1 MGCCACAVES
11 VHERDEDVEVGG
23 DGGGEQVVGWCV
35 CSGGAVVTEPWAR
48 SSMSRVGVVW
58 MMAVVPESP
67 LVPRGE
73 LSHPLLVEGW
83 RHGLELN
90 LWVRRD

>member
-1 MGCCACAVES
+1 
-11 VHERDEDVEVGG
+11 
-23 DGGGEQVVGWCV
+23 
-35 CSGGAVVTEPWAR
+35 
-48 SSMSRVGVVW
+48 